1 LLAATSIDPEELEAR
16 DARSKRMAKMIQK
29 QIAMAS
35 TAPKERIAGLV
46 DVVDEIEEL
55 CYIDD
60 DVPSATKD
68 QEISALGH
76 RGSPKKI
83 TMGPSESSGV

>member
-1 LLAATSIDPEELEAR
+1 LPAATLIDPEELEAR
-16 DARSKRMAKMIQK
+16 DARSKRVAEMIQK

-35 TAPKERIAGLV
+35 IGSKERVVGLV
-46 DVVDEIEEL
+46 DIVDETEEL

-68 QEISALGH
+68 PEISAL
-76 RGSPKKI
+76 RP
-83 TMGPSESSGV
+83 